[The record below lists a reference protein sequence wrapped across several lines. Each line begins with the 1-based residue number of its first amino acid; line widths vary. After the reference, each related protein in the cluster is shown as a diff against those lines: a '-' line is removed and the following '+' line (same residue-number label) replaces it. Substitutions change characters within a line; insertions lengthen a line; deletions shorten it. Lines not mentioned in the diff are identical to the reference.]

1 MLFHPLKKTLLSYNI
16 YHNKLNWF
24 NPTTSSWSVNQKI
37 TVDDNQ
43 HHNRF
48 FDKDHDK
55 LYFMEDMADI
65 NIAGH
70 FTNII

>member
-1 MLFHPLKKTLLSYNI
+1 MI

-55 LYFMEDMADI
+55 L
-65 NIAGH
+65 
-70 FTNII
+70 